1 MCCSRAWRRSATSA
15 PKRYFHQYDMSFFA
29 LVRPE
34 DTMSDRSPI
43 EWTDATWNPV
53 TGCNK
58 VSPGCKHCYAET
70 FSERFRGVPGHPFEQ
85 GFDLRLWHGRL
96 ELPLRWRT
104 PRRIFVNS
112 MSDLFHERVPDAFI
126 ESVFE
131 TMRLAHWH
139 QFQVLTKRP
148 ERMARFLAAR
158 AATMGE
164 LRDTHP
170 NVWVGT
176 SIETQRYVG
185 RAEIVASIPASVRFL
200 SCEPLLG
207 PLDLE
212 EVLGRTGINW
222 VIAGG
227 ESGHGARPMDPDW
240 VRSIRNQC
248 RKARVAFFF
257 KQWGG
262 TRKHETGREL
272 DPRTWDQMPQAR

>member
-1 MCCSRAWRRSATSA
+1 
-15 PKRYFHQYDMSFFA
+15 
-29 LVRPE
+29 
-34 DTMSDRSPI
+34 MSDKSHI

-85 GFDLRLWHGRL
+85 GFDLRLWPARL
-96 ELPLRWRT
+96 DLPLRWRT

-112 MSDLFHERVPDAFI
+112 MSDLFHERIPDDFI
-126 ESVFE
+126 ASVFE
-131 TMRLAHWH
+131 TMHLAHWH
-139 QFQVLTKRP
+139 RFQVLTKRP

-158 AATMGE
+158 ASTAGE
-164 LRDTHP
+164 LRDTHR

-185 RAEIVASIPASVRFL
+185 RAEIVASIPTAVRFL

-212 EVLGRTGINW
+212 GVLGRTGINW

-227 ESGHGARPMDPDW
+227 ESGHGARPMEADW

-248 RKARVAFFF
+248 RKAHVAFFF

-262 TRKHETGREL
+262 VRKHETGREL
-272 DPRTWDQMPQAR
+272 DRRTWDQMPQVR